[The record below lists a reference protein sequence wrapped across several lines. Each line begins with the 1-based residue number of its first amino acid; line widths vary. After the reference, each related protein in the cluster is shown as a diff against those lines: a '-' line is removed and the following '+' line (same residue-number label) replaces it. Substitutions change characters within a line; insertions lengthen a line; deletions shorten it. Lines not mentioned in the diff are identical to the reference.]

1 MAFGKKKPDFAKTFE
16 DIKAVIEFEYEAIP
30 ALVVSTDPEILEG
43 LTQKKKDKY
52 LKLFKEE
59 ECKQIVE
66 KGNNVVYM
74 PLREGLS
81 FEKGDPFFDVTDF
94 VVLLD
99 EDSFN
104 SIQQLKKK
112 RQDELIYGVRLI
124 DERGLI
130 QQIPE
135 SVVGCEQD
143 ISKNLDECINILPD
157 VKKSWANYA
166 ENFLEKELE
175 ETIYESEENVKKED
189 IDVIE
194 LEDEVEEV
202 EFNEHEFET
211 EFETEIEKVE
221 FNEDES
227 IENAYAQ
234 DVEEIEEF
242 ENDIDDEDIDFIRGK
257 DFNDTIT
264 FNQKLIEFK
273 LDEYLEKE
281 LNLLK
286 IDFPETAF
294 QALDSP
300 LIDTN
305 VLELAI
311 ARVEQDRLKK
321 NEELEMKVQNSRLAI
336 KKDILKSTRDILIGS
351 YEKSA
356 LENSEVSPLVEAKK
370 EVEQNYETV
379 KDELENTIIEQ
390 EKVLKS
396 NYESLETTH
405 INNAIK
411 KLKEEFREQ
420 NYDSIVYSPLN
431 QFKEDVRGNLE
442 DKYNENIN
450 KLEIAS
456 EKLFKKEIESALERT
471 LKESNISEL
480 KKNIEEEYLT
490 SEKIIRD
497 KADKQTENILD
508 TVNKETIAARDLK
521 TWLAIQKEE
530 EVKKAVSSKVSL
542 YEEEVNKLKNELIE
556 EKEKNLNRTH
566 ESSEK
571 ELTLTDLKQRNK
583 SLQEDNHSI
592 RELQNAL
599 VSNVANINKQED
611 ITEYVPRKK
620 KKDSK
625 KIIVGFVLVI
635 MTLAIALA
643 VTVTI
648 LFFNYQNQSAS
659 TANIIEIPSTKQ
671 TKSTEETGEYDSG
684 KVVKILVD
692 GKQEEATVISTS
704 DELTIVQTKNGKK
717 YAIQQ

>member
-30 ALVVSTDPEILEG
+30 ALIVSTDPEILEG

-135 SVVGCEQD
+135 NVVGCQQD

-166 ENFLEKELE
+166 ENFLKKELE
-175 ETIYESEENVKKED
+175 ETSYESEENVKKED

-202 EFNEHEFET
+202 EFYEHEFET
-211 EFETEIEKVE
+211 ELETEIE

-264 FNQKLIEFK
+264 FNQKFIEFK

-281 LNLLK
+281 LNLPK

-480 KKNIEEEYLT
+480 KKNIEKEYLT

-508 TVNKETIAARDLK
+508 TVNKETIAERDLK

-566 ESSEK
+566 ENSEK

-659 TANIIEIPSTKQ
+659 TSNIIEIPSTQQ

-692 GKQEEATVISTS
+692 GKQEDATVISTS